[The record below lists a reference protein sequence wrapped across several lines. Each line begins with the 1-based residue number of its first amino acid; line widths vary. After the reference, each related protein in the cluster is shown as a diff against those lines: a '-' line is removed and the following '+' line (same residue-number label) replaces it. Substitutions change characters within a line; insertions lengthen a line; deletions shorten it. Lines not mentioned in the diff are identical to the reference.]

1 MTGVVSFSISRRFG
15 PRPRRRRRH
24 EIASHRTPLP
34 ELDQARRQRAA
45 ASVGVQVVP
54 GRQQFGGRVGDR
66 TGRMRRDAGV
76 EAREGLRED
85 RPDVIEQIDAPRRRS

>member
-24 EIASHRTPLP
+24 EIASRRPPLP

-45 ASVGVQVVP
+45 ASVGLQVVP
-54 GRQQFGGRVGDR
+54 GREQPRRGVGDGKGRVRGHV
-66 TGRMRRDAGV
+66 GV
-76 EAREGLRED
+76 EIGKG
-85 RPDVIEQIDAPRRRS
+85 Q